1 MAFVFLIFRFSKK
14 TFFSFSPV
22 SIFDTQFKKPG
33 TTELDVPKDQ
43 MAIAYVIDGELQFT
57 ESNKIAKKGQI
68 IYFDQESDSINLT
81 SISSK
86 GSYLILTGVPLN
98 EPIARHGPFVA
109 NTDEEINQAM
119 LDYQNGKMGQ
129 LE

>member
-1 MAFVFLIFRFSKK
+1 MNTKSKIN
-14 TFFSFSPV
+14 TFSPV
-22 SIFDTQFKKPG
+22 SIFDAQFKEPG

-43 MAIAYVIDGELQFT
+43 MAIAYVIDGKLKFT
-57 ESNKIAKKGQI
+57 EMDKIAVKGQM

-81 SISSK
+81 SISSQ
-86 GSYLILTGVPLN
+86 GSYLILTGTPLN

-109 NTDEEINQAM
+109 NTEEEIKQAM
-119 LDYQNGKMGQ
+119 LDYQNGRMGQ